1 MTKKVDLGPP
11 MTDMATVSPTVH
23 LVRHAQGYHNL
34 TTANHSMPDPSLT
47 PYGVDQCRYLSRSF
61 PYHSSVTL
69 LVASPIRRTLY
80 TALNTFE
87 PELKKGMKVV
97 ALPELQETS
106 DLPCDTGSD
115 IDILK
120 DEFKDQPVDLSLV
133 KKGWNSKKGKWAP
146 TSEAIEGRA
155 KDARVWL
162 RSREEDDVVVVT
174 HGGLLHYLTED
185 WTDSGKFTGTG
196 WANCEYRSYNFTSD
210 SDSDSEAS
218 LVETAESHSRR
229 RGTEKPITEAE
240 RVQLKQTALRD
251 WENEGYQ
258 VSGKH
263 KKDNHDLIG
272 AY

>member
-1 MTKKVDLGPP
+1 
-11 MTDMATVSPTVH
+11 
-23 LVRHAQGYHNL
+23 
-34 TTANHSMPDPSLT
+34 MPDPSLT
-47 PYGVDQCRYLSRSF
+47 PYGVDQCRSLSRNF
-61 PYHSSVTL
+61 PYHSAVTL

-80 TALNTFE
+80 TALHAFE
-87 PELKKGMKVV
+87 PELKKGMRVV
-97 ALPELQETS
+97 ALPELQEAS

-115 IDILK
+115 LDILR

-146 TSEAIEGRA
+146 TSEAIEARA

-185 WTDSGKFTGTG
+185 WTDSGKFVGTG
-196 WANCEYRSYNFTSD
+196 WANCEYRSYTFTSD
-210 SDSDSEAS
+210 SDAGAS

-229 RGTEKPITEAE
+229 RGMGKPITEAE
-240 RVQLKQTALRD
+240 RVQLKQTALRN

-258 VSGKH
+258 ISSKH
-263 KKDNHDLIG
+263 KKDDQDWIG
-272 AY
+272 TH